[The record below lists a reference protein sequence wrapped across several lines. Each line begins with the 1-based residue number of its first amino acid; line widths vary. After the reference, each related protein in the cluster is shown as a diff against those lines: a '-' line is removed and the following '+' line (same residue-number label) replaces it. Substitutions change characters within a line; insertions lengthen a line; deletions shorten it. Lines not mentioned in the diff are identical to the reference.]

1 MFTKSVI
8 GLSAASLLLAST
20 AHAATMASAATDLNL
35 RAGPGPNYE
44 IKGVIDAQDEVT
56 VIGCL
61 DETNWCEVDYD
72 GQQGWAY
79 GDYLATQLEGEA
91 VALYPNR
98 AAVETEV
105 VTYDETAHEE
115 GAAAL
120 GTMGAV
126 LGAVAVGG
134 PAAAVV
140 GGIIGSAAGVA
151 VSPEEKTVTY
161 IREHPVEPV
170 FVNGEL
176 VEGATVPVEVESYQV
191 PESDYEYIN
200 LNGRYVL
207 IAPESREITYIAD
220 F

>member
-1 MFTKSVI
+1 MFTKTVF
-8 GLSAASLLLAST
+8 GLSAASLLLASS
-20 AHAATMASAATDLNL
+20 ASAATMATASTDLHL

-44 IKGVIDAQDEVT
+44 IQGVIDGEDEVT

-61 DETNWCEVDYD
+61 DESNWCEVDYN

-98 AAVETEV
+98 EAVETKV

-115 GAAAL
+115 GAAVL
-120 GTMGAV
+120 GGMGAAV
-126 LGAVAVGG
+126 GALAVGG

-161 IREHPVEPV
+161 IRENPVEPV
-170 FVNGEL
+170 FVRGEL
-176 VEGATVPVEVESYQV
+176 VEGAQVPGEVASYQV
-191 PESDYEYIN
+191 PESDYQYVN

-207 IAPESREITYIAD
+207 IEPETREITWIAD